1 MSAQVPTGT
10 FTVTN
15 LNPLTATPPT
25 EVPLKNAPLVRA
37 IAQVRFPPILSIE
50 QQEFVGSFQEA
61 IRQKYP
67 ILQPVQTQGL
77 LFNPL
82 KVPWSRLHLKPFGAF
97 GAQIGLGGSPWRV
110 VPCRS
115 RRLNTPVAVTS

>member
-15 LNPLTATPPT
+15 LNPLTATPPI

-50 QQEFVGSFQEA
+50 QQEFVGSFQEYDDHA
-61 IRQKYP
+61 LMQLYTLPETFRNWLQIRFA
-67 ILQPVQTQGL
+67 PV
-77 LFNPL
+77 
-82 KVPWSRLHLKPFGAF
+82 K
-97 GAQIGLGGSPWRV
+97 
-110 VPCRS
+110 
-115 RRLNTPVAVTS
+115 